1 MYRPARRPLLLLLAI
16 LASLVPVV
24 AGASE
29 TVRVTAVVRLGDGS
43 LGLEEH
49 VVAKDDLDAEVA
61 RLVAE
66 PRVLAA
72 GPVYERGLVARSTA
86 GDPLE
91 GSQWGWRRLG
101 GSELA
106 SLGDGA
112 GLVVAVLDTGVDAS
126 HPDLAGRVLP
136 GWDSM
141 NPDGDGRVDPN
152 GHGTHVAGILGATSG
167 NGEGVSGVAPE
178 VQILPVRVLDKTG
191 NGDDDELALG
201 IIWAVD
207 NGADILNLSIGGA
220 IPSTLLEGAIDHAL
234 ANGVLVV
241 VAAGNDGATGNVPS
255 YPAAYRQVLA
265 VGSTDSSD
273 RRSIFSNTGEY
284 LDIAAPGSWIVS
296 TWPGGRYQTSS
307 GTSMAA
313 PFVAG
318 AAALLQARTGL
329 QGRDLA
335 DRLVADAIDLGSN
348 GADAEFGAGLVNP
361 LAAIGIV
368 PAPIPVGDRAPVIPG
383 LPALPPMQELPELAL
398 PTLPTLPEVHL
409 PTLPTLPEVRLP
421 TLPKPVRPPLP
432 APSSPTLPR
441 LSDPAAPTAPADAP
455 RAPDTPSPVA
465 PPRASDVRQTVRL
478 TLGPVMLR
486 SGGVREVKVSLEGAL
501 PLVARQRLVLSVG
514 SYRREV
520 LTGWDGTTRV
530 RIPLSRTG
538 VLRVEFPGSPA
549 VRPTVLEQTLPR

>member
-1 MYRPARRPLLLLLAI
+1 MTGVLRRPSLRPLLLVLLLVAG
-16 LASLVPVV
+16 LVPVA
-24 AGASE
+24 AGASG
-29 TVRVTAVVRLGDGS
+29 TIRVTAVVRLPDGS

-61 RLVAE
+61 RLTAE
-66 PRVLAA
+66 ARVLAA
-72 GPVYERGLVARSTA
+72 GPVHERALVGRIGA

-91 GSQWGWRRLG
+91 SSQWGWRRLG
-101 GSELA
+101 GGELA
-106 SLGDGA
+106 RLGDGS

-141 NPDGDGRVDPN
+141 NPEGDGRSDPN

-167 NGEGVSGVAPE
+167 NGEGVSGVAPG
-178 VQILPVRVLDKTG
+178 VQILPVRVLDASG

-329 QGRDLA
+329 RGNELA
-335 DRLVADAIDLGSN
+335 ARLVADATDLGPV
-348 GADAEFGAGLVNP
+348 GADTEFGAGLVNP
-361 LAAIGIV
+361 LAAIGVV
-368 PAPIPVGDRAPVIPG
+368 PEPIPVGDRSPVIPG
-383 LPALPPMQELPELAL
+383 LPPLPPMPALPELAL
-398 PTLPTLPEVHL
+398 PELPALPEVSL
-409 PTLPTLPEVRLP
+409 PSLPVLARPEIPTPVAPVTPRLP
-421 TLPKPVRPPLP
+421 DAVTPEKPVTVP
-432 APSSPTLPR
+432 AN
-441 LSDPAAPTAPADAP
+441 PADP
-455 RAPDTPSPVA
+455 QRSA
-465 PPRASDVRQTVRL
+465 PPRASDARQTVRVAV
-478 TLGPVMLR
+478 GPVVLR
-486 SGGVREVKVSLEGAL
+486 RGGVREVKVSLEGAR
-501 PLVARQRLVLSVG
+501 PLVARQRLVVSVG

-520 LTGWDGTTRV
+520 LTGWDGSARV
-530 RIPLSRTG
+530 RIPSNRVG
-538 VLRVEFPGSPA
+538 VLRVEFAGSPA
-549 VRPTVLEQTLPR
+549 VRPATAEQPLAR